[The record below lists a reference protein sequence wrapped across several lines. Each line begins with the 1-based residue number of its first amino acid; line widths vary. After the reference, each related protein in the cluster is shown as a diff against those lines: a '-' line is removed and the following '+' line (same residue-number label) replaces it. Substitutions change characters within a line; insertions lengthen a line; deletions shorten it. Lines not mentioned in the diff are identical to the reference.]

1 MIKTAPIGWAW
12 RPVLLP
18 PKGLNLG
25 QAVYPPGQA
34 PPPPASTPV
43 DPTIWLLGAG
53 ILVGGILYA
62 MFGHKKM
69 TWDKLFY

>member
-1 MIKTAPIGWAW
+1 
-12 RPVLLP
+12 
-18 PKGLNLG
+18 
-25 QAVYPPGQA
+25 
-34 PPPPASTPV
+34 V